1 MIETRPQ
8 KSRERALLIGL
19 EKQGVSKWDLH
30 DSLDELRELANSAGA
45 EVVDTVT
52 QKLQKPTAPYYIGRG
67 KAESIKES
75 CQDQQVTSV
84 IFNDELSPAQ
94 GRNLENLFARKVLDR
109 TQLILDI
116 FAQRARS
123 REGRLQIELA
133 QLQYLLPRLTRMWHH
148 LSRQTGGIGTRG
160 PGETQL
166 EVDRRRVQERIARL
180 ERELE
185 SVRKTRAIQRQGR
198 KRHQWPVAAVVG
210 YTNAGK
216 STLLNL
222 LTGADVVAEDK
233 LFATLDPTTRSFVL
247 PNKQRVLL
255 TDTVGFLRKLPHT
268 LIESFKATLEEV
280 SEADL
285 LIHIADLSHP
295 RVDEQMEAVDRVIK
309 ELDAYGKQTLIVFNK
324 IDNLANR
331 EVVDSYL
338 KRFPGSVAISARTGE
353 GVNKL
358 VQALEGAL
366 SSWRLRSRFR
376 IPANESALIA
386 EIHRVG
392 HVLELRYEGNDA
404 LIVAHVPPDL
414 AQKLERYAE
423 RRAQAIL
430 AATILRAAS
439 LRTLDSRLRAICD
452 QPSRLFGVA
461 AKFRGSPI
469 INLILT
475 GRGIFRFGGRASKV
489 PIRPQGTTGTF
500 VSATSIPSPCLKGI
514 IEPVRVRPPSGKMM
528 KIAFS
533 SCNLRRNSARACG
546 PQFFR
551 HIGKALSMIA
561 ENTLTAVV

>member
-1 MIETRPQ
+1 MIDTRP
-8 KSRERALLIGL
+8 KNTPERALLIGL
-19 EKQGVSKWDLH
+19 EKQGVSKWDLR
-30 DSLDELRELANSAGA
+30 DSMEELRELASSAGA

-52 QKLQKPTAPYYIGRG
+52 QKLPRPTAPFYIGKG
-67 KAESIKES
+67 KAESIRDS
-75 CQDQQVTSV
+75 VQSQRVTSV

-94 GRNLENLFARKVLDR
+94 GRNLENLFSRKVLDR
-109 TQLILDI
+109 THLSLDI

-133 QLQYLLPRLTRMWHH
+133 QLQYLLPRLTRMWNH

-180 ERELE
+180 ERDLE
-185 SVRKTRAIQRQGR
+185 EVRKHRAVQRQGR

-222 LTGADVVAEDK
+222 LTGADLLAENK
-233 LFATLDPTTRSFVL
+233 LFATLDPTTRSLTL

-285 LIHIADLSHP
+285 LIHIVDLSHP

-324 IDNLANR
+324 
-331 EVVDSYL
+331 VDSMPDRELAESYV

-376 IPANESALIA
+376 IPSKESALIA

-392 HVLELRYEGNDA
+392 HVLELRYEGSDA
-404 LIVAHVPPDL
+404 LIIAHVPPEL
-414 AQKLERYAE
+414 AQKLERFA
-423 RRAQAIL
+423 
-430 AATILRAAS
+430 
-439 LRTLDSRLRAICD
+439 
-452 QPSRLFGVA
+452 
-461 AKFRGSPI
+461 
-469 INLILT
+469 
-475 GRGIFRFGGRASKV
+475 
-489 PIRPQGTTGTF
+489 
-500 VSATSIPSPCLKGI
+500 
-514 IEPVRVRPPSGKMM
+514 
-528 KIAFS
+528 
-533 SCNLRRNSARACG
+533 
-546 PQFFR
+546 
-551 HIGKALSMIA
+551 
-561 ENTLTAVV
+561 

>member
-8 KSRERALLIGL
+8 KKQERALLIGL
-19 EKQGVSKWDLH
+19 EKEGVSKWDLR
-30 DSLDELRELANSAGA
+30 DSLEELAELANSAGA

-52 QKLQKPTAPYYIGRG
+52 QKLPKPTAPYYIGRG
-67 KAESIKES
+67 KAESIKDA
-75 CQDQQVTSV
+75 CQHRHVTSI
-84 IFNDELSPAQ
+84 IFDDELSPAQ

-185 SVRKTRAIQRQGR
+185 AVRKTRAIQRQGR

-222 LTGADVVAEDK
+222 LTGADVVTENK

-280 SEADL
+280 NEADL
-285 LIHIADLSHP
+285 LIHIVDLSHP
-295 RVDEQMEAVDRVIK
+295 RVDEQMEAVDTVIK
-309 ELDAYGKQTLIVFNK
+309 ELDAFGKQTLIVFNK
-324 IDNLANR
+324 IDNLENR
-331 EVVDSYL
+331 ELAETYV
-338 KRFPGSVAISARTGE
+338 KHFPGSVAISARTGE
-353 GVNKL
+353 GVGDL
-358 VQALEGAL
+358 VRALQSAL
-366 SSWRLRSRFR
+366 SSWRLRSRFL
-376 IPANESALIA
+376 IPASESALIA

-392 HVLELRYEGNDA
+392 HVLELSYQGDEA
-404 LIVAHVPPDL
+404 AIVAHIPPDL
-414 AQKLERYAE
+414 AQKLERY
-423 RRAQAIL
+423 
-430 AATILRAAS
+430 
-439 LRTLDSRLRAICD
+439 
-452 QPSRLFGVA
+452 
-461 AKFRGSPI
+461 
-469 INLILT
+469 
-475 GRGIFRFGGRASKV
+475 
-489 PIRPQGTTGTF
+489 TT
-500 VSATSIPSPCLKGI
+500 
-514 IEPVRVRPPSGKMM
+514 RD
-528 KIAFS
+528 
-533 SCNLRRNSARACG
+533 
-546 PQFFR
+546 
-551 HIGKALSMIA
+551 
-561 ENTLTAVV
+561 

>member
-1 MIETRPQ
+1 MIEIRPR
-8 KSRERALLIGL
+8 KNLERALLIGL
-19 EKQGVSKWDLH
+19 EQEGVSKWDLQ
-30 DSLDELRELANSAGA
+30 DSLEELAELANSAGA

-52 QKLQKPTAPYYIGRG
+52 QKLHKPTAPYYIGKG
-67 KAESIKES
+67 KAEAIKES
-75 CQDQQVTSV
+75 LQDRQVTSV
-84 IFNDELSPAQ
+84 IFDDELSPAQ
-94 GRNLENLFARKVLDR
+94 GRNLENLLARKVLDR

-185 SVRKTRAIQRQGR
+185 AVRKTRAVQRQGR

-222 LTGADVVAEDK
+222 LTGADVVAENR

-280 SEADL
+280 GEADL
-285 LIHIADLSHP
+285 LIHVVDLSHP
-295 RVDEQMEAVDRVIK
+295 RVDEQMEAVDSVIK
-309 ELDAYGKQTLIVFNK
+309 ELGAFGKQTEIVFNK
-324 IDNLANR
+324 IDKLANR
-331 EVVDSYL
+331 ELAETYL
-338 KRFPGSVAISARTGE
+338 KRFPNSVAISARTGE

-358 VQALEGAL
+358 VQALENTL

-376 IPANESALIA
+376 VPVNESALIA

-392 HVLELRYEGNDA
+392 HVLELRYEGSDA
-404 LIVAHVPPDL
+404 LILAHVPPEL
-414 AQKLERYAE
+414 AQKLERY
-423 RRAQAIL
+423 I
-430 AATILRAAS
+430 
-439 LRTLDSRLRAICD
+439 
-452 QPSRLFGVA
+452 V
-461 AKFRGSPI
+461 
-469 INLILT
+469 
-475 GRGIFRFGGRASKV
+475 
-489 PIRPQGTTGTF
+489 
-500 VSATSIPSPCLKGI
+500 VSS
-514 IEPVRVRPPSGKMM
+514 
-528 KIAFS
+528 
-533 SCNLRRNSARACG
+533 
-546 PQFFR
+546 
-551 HIGKALSMIA
+551 
-561 ENTLTAVV
+561 

>member
-67 KAESIKES
+67 KAESIRES
-75 CQDQQVTSV
+75 CQDQHVTSV
-84 IFNDELSPAQ
+84 IFDDELSPAQ

-222 LTGADVVAEDK
+222 LTGADVIAVDK
-233 LFATLDPTTRSFVL
+233 LFATLDPTTRSLVL

-309 ELDAYGKQTLIVFNK
+309 ELDAFGKQTLIVFNK
-324 IDNLANR
+324 IDNLPNR

-338 KRFPGSVAISARTGE
+338 KRLSGSVAISARTGE

-358 VQALEGAL
+358 VEALETAL

-392 HVLELRYEGNDA
+392 HVLELQYEGNDA
-404 LIVAHVPPDL
+404 LVVAHVPPEL

-423 RRAQAIL
+423 
-430 AATILRAAS
+430 
-439 LRTLDSRLRAICD
+439 
-452 QPSRLFGVA
+452 
-461 AKFRGSPI
+461 K
-469 INLILT
+469 
-475 GRGIFRFGGRASKV
+475 
-489 PIRPQGTTGTF
+489 
-500 VSATSIPSPCLKGI
+500 
-514 IEPVRVRPPSGKMM
+514 
-528 KIAFS
+528 
-533 SCNLRRNSARACG
+533 
-546 PQFFR
+546 
-551 HIGKALSMIA
+551 
-561 ENTLTAVV
+561 

>member
-1 MIETRPQ
+1 MIETRPKKAQ
-8 KSRERALLIGL
+8 ERALLIGL
-19 EKQGVSKWDLH
+19 EKDGVSKWDLR
-30 DSLDELRELANSAGA
+30 DSMEELRELANSAGA
-45 EVVDTVT
+45 EVVDTIT
-52 QKLQKPTAPYYIGRG
+52 QKLPRPTAPYYIGKG
-67 KAESIKES
+67 KAELIKDS
-75 CQDQQVTSV
+75 LQDRQVTSV
-84 IFNDELSPAQ
+84 IFDDELSPAQ
-94 GRNLENLFARKVLDR
+94 GRNLETLLARKVLDR

-133 QLQYLLPRLTRMWHH
+133 QLQYLLPRLTRMWNH

-185 SVRKTRAIQRQGR
+185 SVRKTRAVQRQGR

-222 LTGADVVAEDK
+222 LTGADVVAVDK

-285 LIHIADLSHP
+285 LIHIVDLSHP
-295 RVDEQMEAVDRVIK
+295 RVDEQMEAVDAVIK
-309 ELDAYGKQTLIVFNK
+309 ELDAFGKQTLIVFNK
-324 IDNLANR
+324 IDNLDNGAGGSRATRTGKSERIDEPGGESINR
-331 EVVDSYL
+331 ELAETYV

-353 GVNKL
+353 GMGNL
-358 VQALEGAL
+358 VQALEKAL
-366 SSWRLRSRFR
+366 SSWRLRSQFR

-392 HVLELRYEGNDA
+392 HVLEVRYEGDDA
-404 LIVAHVPPDL
+404 LIVAHVPPHL
-414 AQKLERYAE
+414 EQKLARYA
-423 RRAQAIL
+423 
-430 AATILRAAS
+430 
-439 LRTLDSRLRAICD
+439 
-452 QPSRLFGVA
+452 
-461 AKFRGSPI
+461 
-469 INLILT
+469 
-475 GRGIFRFGGRASKV
+475 
-489 PIRPQGTTGTF
+489 
-500 VSATSIPSPCLKGI
+500 
-514 IEPVRVRPPSGKMM
+514 
-528 KIAFS
+528 
-533 SCNLRRNSARACG
+533 ARD
-546 PQFFR
+546 
-551 HIGKALSMIA
+551 
-561 ENTLTAVV
+561 

>member
-8 KSRERALLIGL
+8 KMQERALLIGL
-19 EKQGVSKWDLH
+19 EKKGVSKWDLR
-30 DSLDELRELANSAGA
+30 DSLDELRELASSAGA
-45 EVVDTVT
+45 KVVDTIT

-84 IFNDELSPAQ
+84 IFDDELSPAQ

-160 PGETQL
+160 PGEKQL

-180 ERELE
+180 ERELA
-185 SVRKTRAIQRQGR
+185 SVRQ
-198 KRHQWPVAAVVG
+198 
-210 YTNAGK
+210 
-216 STLLNL
+216 
-222 LTGADVVAEDK
+222 
-233 LFATLDPTTRSFVL
+233 
-247 PNKQRVLL
+247 
-255 TDTVGFLRKLPHT
+255 T

-285 LIHIADLSHP
+285 LIHIVDLSHP
-295 RVDEQMEAVDRVIK
+295 RVDEQMEAVDRVVK

-353 GVNKL
+353 GVNNL
-358 VQALEGAL
+358 VQALESVL

-414 AQKLERYAE
+414 AQKLERYA
-423 RRAQAIL
+423 A
-430 AATILRAAS
+430 
-439 LRTLDSRLRAICD
+439 
-452 QPSRLFGVA
+452 
-461 AKFRGSPI
+461 GS
-469 INLILT
+469 
-475 GRGIFRFGGRASKV
+475 
-489 PIRPQGTTGTF
+489 
-500 VSATSIPSPCLKGI
+500 
-514 IEPVRVRPPSGKMM
+514 
-528 KIAFS
+528 
-533 SCNLRRNSARACG
+533 
-546 PQFFR
+546 
-551 HIGKALSMIA
+551 
-561 ENTLTAVV
+561 

>member
-1 MIETRPQ
+1 MIETRP
-8 KSRERALLIGL
+8 KNTHERAILIGL
-19 EKQGVSKWDLH
+19 EKQGVSKWDLR
-30 DSLDELRELANSAGA
+30 DSMEELRELANSAGA

-52 QKLQKPTAPYYIGRG
+52 QKLAKPTGPYYIGRG
-67 KAESIKES
+67 KAELIKES
-75 CQDQQVTSV
+75 IADREVTSV
-84 IFNDELSPAQ
+84 IFDDELSPAQ
-94 GRNLENLFARKVLDR
+94 GRNLENLLARKVLDR

-185 SVRKTRAIQRQGR
+185 SVRKTRSVQRQGR

-222 LTGADVVAEDK
+222 LTGADLVAEDR

-280 SEADL
+280 HEADL
-285 LIHIADLSHP
+285 LIHIVDLSHP
-295 RVDEQMEAVDRVIK
+295 RVDEQMEAVDNVIK

-324 IDNLANR
+324 IDRLENGELA
-331 EVVDSYL
+331 DAYMQ
-338 KRFPGSVAISARTGE
+338 RFPGSVAISARTGARVGE
-353 GVNKL
+353 L
-358 VQALEGAL
+358 VQALQDAL
-366 SSWRLRSRFR
+366 AQWRLRSRFR
-376 IPANESALIA
+376 IPASESALVA

-392 HVLELRYEGNDA
+392 HVLELCYEDDHV
-404 LIVAHVPPDL
+404 LIVAHVPPQLEAKL
-414 AQKLERYAE
+414 ARYS
-423 RRAQAIL
+423 Q
-430 AATILRAAS
+430 
-439 LRTLDSRLRAICD
+439 
-452 QPSRLFGVA
+452 
-461 AKFRGSPI
+461 
-469 INLILT
+469 
-475 GRGIFRFGGRASKV
+475 
-489 PIRPQGTTGTF
+489 
-500 VSATSIPSPCLKGI
+500 
-514 IEPVRVRPPSGKMM
+514 
-528 KIAFS
+528 
-533 SCNLRRNSARACG
+533 
-546 PQFFR
+546 
-551 HIGKALSMIA
+551 
-561 ENTLTAVV
+561 

>member
-1 MIETRPQ
+1 MIETRP
-8 KSRERALLIGL
+8 KNTHERAILIGL
-19 EKQGVSKWDLH
+19 EKHGVSKWDLR
-30 DSLDELRELANSAGA
+30 DSMEELRELANSAGA

-52 QKLQKPTAPYYIGRG
+52 QKLPKPTAPYYIGRG
-67 KAESIKES
+67 KAELIKES
-75 CQDQQVTSV
+75 MAGREVTSV
-84 IFNDELSPAQ
+84 IFDDELSPAQ
-94 GRNLENLFARKVLDR
+94 GRNLENLLARKVLDR

-185 SVRKTRAIQRQGR
+185 SVRKTRSVQRQGR

-222 LTGADVVAEDK
+222 LTGADLVAEDR

-280 SEADL
+280 HEADL
-285 LIHIADLSHP
+285 LIHIVDLSHP
-295 RVDEQMEAVDRVIK
+295 RVDEQMEAVDNVIK

-324 IDNLANR
+324 IDRLENGELA
-331 EVVDSYL
+331 DAYMQ
-338 KRFPGSVAISARTGE
+338 RFPGSVAISARTGE
-353 GVNKL
+353 RVAEL
-358 VQALEGAL
+358 VQALQDAL
-366 SSWRLRSRFR
+366 AQWRLRSRFR
-376 IPANESALIA
+376 IPASESALVA

-392 HVLELRYEGNDA
+392 HVLELSYEGDDV
-404 LIVAHVPPDL
+404 LIVAHVPPHLEAKL
-414 AQKLERYAE
+414 ARY
-423 RRAQAIL
+423 
-430 AATILRAAS
+430 
-439 LRTLDSRLRAICD
+439 
-452 QPSRLFGVA
+452 
-461 AKFRGSPI
+461 SP
-469 INLILT
+469 
-475 GRGIFRFGGRASKV
+475 
-489 PIRPQGTTGTF
+489 
-500 VSATSIPSPCLKGI
+500 
-514 IEPVRVRPPSGKMM
+514 
-528 KIAFS
+528 
-533 SCNLRRNSARACG
+533 
-546 PQFFR
+546 
-551 HIGKALSMIA
+551 
-561 ENTLTAVV
+561 

>member
-1 MIETRPQ
+1 MIEIRP
-8 KSRERALLIGL
+8 KKTHERALLIGL
-19 EKQGVSKWDLH
+19 EQKGVSKWDLQ
-30 DSLDELRELANSAGA
+30 DSLEELAELANSAGA

-52 QKLQKPTAPYYIGRG
+52 QKLQKPTAPYYIGKG

-75 CQDQQVTSV
+75 IQARRVTSV
-84 IFNDELSPAQ
+84 IFDDELSPAQ
-94 GRNLENLFARKVLDR
+94 GRNLETLLARKVLDR

-185 SVRKTRAIQRQGR
+185 AVRKTRAVQREGR
-198 KRHQWPVAAVVG
+198 RRHQWPVAAVVG

-222 LTGADVVAEDK
+222 LTGADVLAENK

-285 LIHIADLSHP
+285 LIHVVDLSHS
-295 RVDEQMEAVDRVIK
+295 RVDEQMQAVDNVVK
-309 ELDAYGKQTLIVFNK
+309 ELGAFGKQTMTVFNK
-324 IDNLANR
+324 IDKLAND
-331 EVVDSYL
+331 ELAETYT
-338 KRFPGSVAISARTGE
+338 KRFPNSVAISARTGE

-358 VQALEGAL
+358 VQALENAL
-366 SSWRLRSRFR
+366 SGWRLRSRFR
-376 IPANESALIA
+376 VPANESALIA

-404 LIVAHVPPDL
+404 LIVAHVPPHL
-414 AQKLERYAE
+414 EQKLERYA
-423 RRAQAIL
+423 A
-430 AATILRAAS
+430 
-439 LRTLDSRLRAICD
+439 
-452 QPSRLFGVA
+452 
-461 AKFRGSPI
+461 
-469 INLILT
+469 
-475 GRGIFRFGGRASKV
+475 
-489 PIRPQGTTGTF
+489 
-500 VSATSIPSPCLKGI
+500 
-514 IEPVRVRPPSGKMM
+514 
-528 KIAFS
+528 
-533 SCNLRRNSARACG
+533 
-546 PQFFR
+546 
-551 HIGKALSMIA
+551 
-561 ENTLTAVV
+561 

>member
-1 MIETRPQ
+1 MIETPHKKRQ
-8 KSRERALLIGL
+8 ERALLIGL
-19 EKQGVSKWDLH
+19 EKEGISKWDLK
-30 DSLDELRELANSAGA
+30 DSMDELRELANSAGA
-45 EVVDTVT
+45 KVVNTVT
-52 QKLQKPTAPYYIGRG
+52 QKLQKPTAPYYIGKG
-67 KAESIKES
+67 KAEAIRES
-75 CQDQQVTSV
+75 VQSQGVTSV

-185 SVRKTRAIQRQGR
+185 AVRKRRAVQRQGR

-295 RVDEQMEAVDRVIK
+295 RVEEQMQAVDAVIK
-309 ELDAYGKQTLIVFNK
+309 ELDAFGKQTLIVFNK
-324 IDNLANR
+324 IDNLPNR
-331 EVVDSYL
+331 ELADSFVN
-338 KRFPGSVAISARTGE
+338 RFAGSVAISARTGE
-353 GVNKL
+353 GVDTL
-358 VQALEGAL
+358 VQALENAL

-376 IPANESALIA
+376 IPSHESALIA

-392 HVLELRYEGNDA
+392 HVLELRYEGSDA
-404 LIVAHVPPDL
+404 VIVAHVPPHL
-414 AQKLERYAE
+414 EQKLQRYAKH
-423 RRAQAIL
+423 
-430 AATILRAAS
+430 S
-439 LRTLDSRLRAICD
+439 
-452 QPSRLFGVA
+452 
-461 AKFRGSPI
+461 
-469 INLILT
+469 
-475 GRGIFRFGGRASKV
+475 
-489 PIRPQGTTGTF
+489 
-500 VSATSIPSPCLKGI
+500 
-514 IEPVRVRPPSGKMM
+514 
-528 KIAFS
+528 
-533 SCNLRRNSARACG
+533 
-546 PQFFR
+546 
-551 HIGKALSMIA
+551 
-561 ENTLTAVV
+561 

>member
-1 MIETRPQ
+1 MIETRP
-8 KSRERALLIGL
+8 KKTHERALLIGL
-19 EKQGVSKWDLH
+19 EKQGVSKWDLQ
-30 DSLDELRELANSAGA
+30 DSLEELAELANSAGA

-52 QKLQKPTAPYYIGRG
+52 QKLQKPTAPYYIGKG
-67 KAESIKES
+67 KAEAIKHS
-75 CQDQQVTSV
+75 LQDREVTSV
-84 IFNDELSPAQ
+84 IFDDELSPAQ
-94 GRNLENLFARKVLDR
+94 GRNLENLLARKVLDR

-133 QLQYLLPRLTRMWHH
+133 QLQYLLPRLTRMWDH

-185 SVRKTRAIQRQGR
+185 AVRKTRAVQRQGR

-222 LTGADVVAEDK
+222 LTGADVVAENR

-280 SEADL
+280 GEADL
-285 LIHIADLSHP
+285 LIHIVDLSHP
-295 RVDEQMEAVDRVIK
+295 RVDDQMEAVEGVIK
-309 ELDAYGKQTLIVFNK
+309 ELNAFGKQTVIVFNK

-331 EVVDSYL
+331 ELAEAYT

-353 GVNKL
+353 GVNNL
-358 VQALEGAL
+358 VQALQDAL
-366 SSWRLRSRFR
+366 SAWRLRSRFR
-376 IPANESALIA
+376 IPASESALIA

-392 HVLELRYEGNDA
+392 HVLELHYEGEGA
-404 LIVAHVPPDL
+404 LIVAHVPPEL
-414 AQKLERYAE
+414 AQKLDCYAE
-423 RRAQAIL
+423 
-430 AATILRAAS
+430 
-439 LRTLDSRLRAICD
+439 
-452 QPSRLFGVA
+452 
-461 AKFRGSPI
+461 
-469 INLILT
+469 
-475 GRGIFRFGGRASKV
+475 
-489 PIRPQGTTGTF
+489 QG
-500 VSATSIPSPCLKGI
+500 
-514 IEPVRVRPPSGKMM
+514 
-528 KIAFS
+528 
-533 SCNLRRNSARACG
+533 
-546 PQFFR
+546 
-551 HIGKALSMIA
+551 
-561 ENTLTAVV
+561 

>member
-1 MIETRPQ
+1 M
-8 KSRERALLIGL
+8 
-19 EKQGVSKWDLH
+19 
-30 DSLDELRELANSAGA
+30 ANSAGA
-45 EVVDTVT
+45 EVIDTVT

-67 KAESIKES
+67 KAESIKDS
-75 CQDQQVTSV
+75 CQDRQVTSV
-84 IFNDELSPAQ
+84 IFDDELSPAQ

-185 SVRKTRAIQRQGR
+185 AVRKTRAVQRQGR

-222 LTGADVVAEDK
+222 LTGADLVAENK

-285 LIHIADLSHP
+285 LIHIVDLSHP
-295 RVDEQMEAVDRVIK
+295 RVDEQMEAVDSVIK
-309 ELDAYGKQTLIVFNK
+309 ELDAFGKQTLIVFNK
-324 IDNLANR
+324 IDNLENGAARGDESINR
-331 EVVDSYL
+331 EISETYV

-353 GVNKL
+353 GVNRL
-358 VQALEGAL
+358 VGALENAL

-376 IPANESALIA
+376 IPSDQSALIA

-392 HVLELRYEGNDA
+392 HVLELRYEGDDA
-404 LIVAHVPPDL
+404 LIVAHVPPEL
-414 AQKLERYAE
+414 AQKLARYA
-423 RRAQAIL
+423 
-430 AATILRAAS
+430 
-439 LRTLDSRLRAICD
+439 
-452 QPSRLFGVA
+452 
-461 AKFRGSPI
+461 
-469 INLILT
+469 
-475 GRGIFRFGGRASKV
+475 
-489 PIRPQGTTGTF
+489 
-500 VSATSIPSPCLKGI
+500 
-514 IEPVRVRPPSGKMM
+514 
-528 KIAFS
+528 
-533 SCNLRRNSARACG
+533 
-546 PQFFR
+546 
-551 HIGKALSMIA
+551 A
-561 ENTLTAVV
+561 ES